1 MSERPKK
8 GQIMKKLSLPKIKST
23 KKEKDVDV
31 TSEIDAK
38 DKFDILPSSPR
49 PNTSKTPPTNLLT
62 VDKVQAVRFYRE
74 KEGYAYK
81 QVETFTEQ
89 VKITL
94 QYLENEKFEK
104 DTKLHENAEEI
115 NDLQERVQTLQAT
128 IEVFRVSGDPVT
140 NKDGSYLTLS
150 QVPSE
155 SENPLKDTEIESLKT
170 RIVQLGLEKETAI
183 EDAKTAWQEEAN
195 LRKYLE
201 EDLLPWVKSREEL
214 FANSKVNEPIINLSK
229 EEIFEDVLESNKKEL
244 EDGIEPIEEQEAEHK
259 SETTREEV
267 VEHTIE
273 PIKDEAIESI
283 KDEVKKP
290 VVLGDGWDIK
300 PETEEQEIEFL
311 NETGFDAIDLVP
323 SIPERTIVISHSRK
337 DILASSPELEMLA
350 EEGVGIDIIEDPE
363 SDESNVVKENL
374 DTSINSV
381 LALSPEALIARED
394 SLREGS

>member
-1 MSERPKK
+1 
-8 GQIMKKLSLPKIKST
+8 MKKLSLSKIKST

-31 TSEIDAK
+31 TSEIDTK
-38 DKFDILPSSPR
+38 DKFDILPSTPR
-49 PNTSKTPPTNLLT
+49 PNTSTIPPVNLLT

-89 VKITL
+89 VRITL

-155 SENPLKDTEIESLKT
+155 SENPLKDTEIENLKT

-259 SETTREEV
+259 SETTREVV

-273 PIKDEAIESI
+273 PIKDKAVESI
-283 KDEVKKP
+283 KDEAEKP

-300 PETEEQEIEFL
+300 PETEEQETEFL

-323 SIPERTIVISHSRK
+323 SIPERKIVISHSRK

-350 EEGVGIDIIEDPE
+350 EEGVGIDIIEDAE
-363 SDESNVVKENL
+363 TDEPNLVKENL

>member
-1 MSERPKK
+1 
-8 GQIMKKLSLPKIKST
+8 MKKLSLSKIKST

-38 DKFDILPSSPR
+38 DKFDILPSTPR
-49 PNTSKTPPTNLLT
+49 PNTSTIPPVNLLT

-89 VKITL
+89 VRITL

-155 SENPLKDTEIESLKT
+155 SENPLKDTEIENLKT

-273 PIKDEAIESI
+273 PIKDEAVEPI
-283 KDEVKKP
+283 KDKAKNP

-300 PETEEQEIEFL
+300 PETEEQETEFL

-323 SIPERTIVISHSRK
+323 SIPERKIVISHSRK

-350 EEGVGIDIIEDPE
+350 EEGVGIDIIEDAE
-363 SDESNVVKENL
+363 TDEPSLVKENL